1 MKVVIL
7 CGGLGTRLSEETKTK
22 PKPMV
27 KIGSK
32 PIIWHLIKY
41 FQYYGFNDFLL
52 ATGYKSNVIK
62 KYFENTNIKN
72 TNIKLI
78 YTGKDTLTGGR
89 ILRLKKFIKD
99 DEFLMTYGDGLSNIN
114 LKKLISHHRKSKS
127 IVTLSAVRPPVRFG
141 EIKISND
148 GKVKQFKEKPQASQN
163 WINGGFFIMNKEI
176 FNYLKND
183 KTILERQPLENL
195 TKKKK
200 LSGFKHYSFWQCMD
214 TMRDKN
220 YLNKLWKEHKSP
232 WKKW

>member
-89 ILRLKKFIKD
+89 ILRLKKYIKD

-114 LKKLISHHRKSKS
+114 LKKLISYHRKSKS

-220 YLNKLWKEHKSP
+220 YLNKLWREHKSP

>member
-141 EIKISND
+141 EIRMSDN
-148 GKVKQFKEKPQASQN
+148 GKVNQFTEKPQASQN

>member
-7 CGGLGTRLSEETKTK
+7 CGGLGTRLSEETRTK

-62 KYFENTNIKN
+62 KYFENTNIQN
-72 TNIKLI
+72 STIKLI

-99 DEFLMTYGDGLSNIN
+99 NEFLMTYGDGLSNIN
-114 LKKLISHHRKSKS
+114 LKKLISYHRNSKS

-141 EIKISND
+141 EIRISNN
-148 GKVKQFKEKPQASQN
+148 GKINQFKEKPQASQN

-183 KTILERQPLENL
+183 KTILEREPLENL
-195 TKKKK
+195 AKKKK

-220 YLNKLWKEHKSP
+220 YLNKLWKERKSP

>member
-214 TMRDKN
+214 TMRDKIQ
-220 YLNKLWKEHKSP
+220 LDTALKKKLHKI
-232 WKKW
+232 KN

>member
-7 CGGLGTRLSEETKTK
+7 CGGLGTRLSEETQTK

-41 FQYYGFNDFLL
+41 YQYFGFNNFIL

-62 KYFENTNIKN
+62 KYFENTKIKN
-72 TNIKLI
+72 SNIKLV

-89 ILRLKKFIKD
+89 ILRLKKFITD

-114 LKKLISHHRKSKS
+114 LKQLISFHHRTKS
-127 IVTLSAVRPPVRFG
+127 VATLTAVRPPVRFG
-141 EIKISND
+141 EIKILNN
-148 GKVKQFKEKPQASQN
+148 GKVDQFKEKPQASKN
-163 WINGGFFIMNKEI
+163 WINGGFFIMNKGI
-176 FNYLKND
+176 FNYLEND
-183 KTILERQPLENL
+183 KTILERQPLETL
-195 TKKKK
+195 AKQKK
-200 LSGFKHYSFWQCMD
+200 LSGYRHFSFWQCMD

-220 YLNKLWKEHKSP
+220 YLNKLWKSNKSP